1 VTILS
6 DLESGMFDAPPVNE
20 EVDGNTTTKRRVN
33 LGWVQYGKGQY
44 IIPNAAA
51 LVSKNYLKI
60 LHDRSKIVKKLID
73 LFSSDQKQ
81 CNFSDEALRII
92 TMYGIHNMGG
102 SDEGMEML
110 IGGVLKAL
118 FHDIGFNISNEILSK
133 GCPSRRTIARIEYR
147 LCADCYFHAV
157 SQMKKDGVKY
167 IFLIVDHGK
176 RNGIEH
182 FVKLVKWGGLDKNG
196 NRVVKTFCLDMDM
209 SGHTAASAVEAI
221 ELSLNKLNLAG
232 LDLDGVNVSAAGLTG
247 DTGGGAGLPNIFPLM
262 VKDER
267 ILCRFATMMGCQMH
281 ALNNCLSNA
290 LKACFGDTGIGHNN
304 AVQASYVYVLM
315 IKRLKEELDSKG
327 LDELMGLV
335 LDEIKTNERWKN
347 EASWQ
352 NKDGLSAL
360 FGSLDDEIDDDD
372 IDEIEA
378 EISRLFRGV
387 QEPVFSRWATGKS
400 YLVTAAPLCCE
411 C

>member
-1 VTILS
+1 
-6 DLESGMFDAPPVNE
+6 
-20 EVDGNTTTKRRVN
+20 
-33 LGWVQYGKGQY
+33 
-44 IIPNAAA
+44 
-51 LVSKNYLKI
+51 
-60 LHDRSKIVKKLID
+60 
-73 LFSSDQKQ
+73 
-81 CNFSDEALRII
+81 
-92 TMYGIHNMGG
+92 
-102 SDEGMEML
+102 
-110 IGGVLKAL
+110 
-118 FHDIGFNISNEILSK
+118 
-133 GCPSRRTIARIEYR
+133 
-147 LCADCYFHAV
+147 
-157 SQMKKDGVKY
+157 
-167 IFLIVDHGK
+167 
-176 RNGIEH
+176 
-182 FVKLVKWGGLDKNG
+182 
-196 NRVVKTFCLDMDM
+196 MDM

-221 ELSLNKLNLAG
+221 ELSLNKLKLAG

-304 AVQASYVYVLM
+304 AVQASCVYLLM

-360 FGSLDDEIDDDD
+360 FGSLDGEIADDD
-372 IDEIEA
+372 IDEI
-378 EISRLFRGV
+378 SLLFRGI

>member
-1 VTILS
+1 
-6 DLESGMFDAPPVNE
+6 
-20 EVDGNTTTKRRVN
+20 
-33 LGWVQYGKGQY
+33 
-44 IIPNAAA
+44 
-51 LVSKNYLKI
+51 
-60 LHDRSKIVKKLID
+60 
-73 LFSSDQKQ
+73 
-81 CNFSDEALRII
+81 
-92 TMYGIHNMGG
+92 
-102 SDEGMEML
+102 
-110 IGGVLKAL
+110 
-118 FHDIGFNISNEILSK
+118 
-133 GCPSRRTIARIEYR
+133 
-147 LCADCYFHAV
+147 
-157 SQMKKDGVKY
+157 
-167 IFLIVDHGK
+167 
-176 RNGIEH
+176 
-182 FVKLVKWGGLDKNG
+182 
-196 NRVVKTFCLDMDM
+196 VKTFCLDMDM

-221 ELSLNKLNLAG
+221 ELSLNKLKLAG

-360 FGSLDDEIDDDD
+360 FGSLDGEIDDEIDDDD
-372 IDEIEA
+372 IDEIE
-378 EISRLFRGV
+378 RLFRGV

-400 YLVTAAPLCCE
+400 LQLLHCVVSVSFTIYYILNIFCLFPFNKSSQCSRPLLIQNIGRSFTFLLLWSNNPTPRKVVYYVHIPTPYCLA
-411 C
+411 